1 MRSYSIVNPNSDT
14 SSLKEKS
21 SVTIPAAVQGLTFA
35 TGGKLVLSR
44 AYGYT
49 NELNIYKPAKTGTA
63 SMKLG
68 KKLKTVI
75 TPALYEGIAIYATY
89 LYVYFE
95 SALPGSLA
103 LNHMDRVVAFKL
115 KSILK

>member
-1 MRSYSIVNPNSDT
+1 
-14 SSLKEKS
+14 
-21 SVTIPAAVQGLTFA
+21 
-35 TGGKLVLSR
+35 
-44 AYGYT
+44 
-49 NELNIYKPAKTGTA
+49 
-63 SMKLG
+63 MKLG

-75 TPALYEGIAIYATY
+75 PPALNEGIAIHATY
-89 LYVYFE
+89 LYVNFE

>member
-1 MRSYSIVNPNSDT
+1 MQPEV
-14 SSLKEKS
+14 
-21 SVTIPAAVQGLTFA
+21 
-35 TGGKLVLSR
+35 KLVLSR

-75 TPALYEGIAIYATY
+75 TPALNEGIAINATY
-89 LYVYFE
+89 LYVNFE